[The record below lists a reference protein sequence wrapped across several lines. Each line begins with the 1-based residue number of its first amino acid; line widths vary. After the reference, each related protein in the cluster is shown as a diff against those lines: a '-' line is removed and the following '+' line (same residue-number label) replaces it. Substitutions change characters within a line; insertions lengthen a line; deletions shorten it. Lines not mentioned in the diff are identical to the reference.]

1 MKKAKIQEI
10 IDTVKK
16 QELELRLE
24 HFSNDDAY
32 ALGNQYVKKIKD
44 DGIEMAVQIK
54 KINGNTLFSYFSEG
68 TNLMNENWMKRKFKT
83 VIMNEKSSY
92 LIWAFNEMAGR
103 GDDPVRDALL
113 QGMDSKEYAIC
124 GGGFPIKLK
133 SGEMVGVIL
142 ASNLPHEKDHQFIVD
157 GLRDY
162 INSLT

>member
-10 IDTVKK
+10 IDIVKK

-32 ALGNQYVKKIKD
+32 ALVNQYVKKIKD

-92 LIWAFNEMAGR
+92 LIWALNEMAGR
-103 GDDPVRDALL
+103 GDDPVRDASL
-113 QGMDSKEYAIC
+113 QGMDIKEYAIC

-157 GLRDY
+157 GLTDY
-162 INSLT
+162 INSLA

>member
-92 LIWAFNEMAGR
+92 LTWAFNEKAGR
-103 GDDPVRDALL
+103 GDDPVRDASL
-113 QGMDSKEYAIC
+113 QGMDTKEYAIC

-157 GLRDY
+157 GLTDY
-162 INSLT
+162 INSLA

>member
-54 KINGNTLFSYFSEG
+54 KINGNTLF
-68 TNLMNENWMKRKFKT
+68 
-83 VIMNEKSSY
+83 
-92 LIWAFNEMAGR
+92 
-103 GDDPVRDALL
+103 
-113 QGMDSKEYAIC
+113 
-124 GGGFPIKLK
+124 
-133 SGEMVGVIL
+133 
-142 ASNLPHEKDHQFIVD
+142 
-157 GLRDY
+157 
-162 INSLT
+162 